1 MESGDARPV
10 SGKETILLVEDE
22 DAVRRLV
29 QNTLSSQGY
38 TVLEASSGKEAIRVA
53 EICDGAIELVLTDA
67 VMPGMSVGDLIVA
80 LRSLRPE
87 AKSLIMSGY
96 TTEAIVRRGIMESDM
111 AFLEKPFT
119 STTLLHKVRE
129 VLDAR

>member
-1 MESGDARPV
+1 MVTSVPA
-10 SGKETILLVEDE
+10 TILL
-22 DAVRRLV
+22 L
-29 QNTLSSQGY
+29 
-38 TVLEASSGKEAIRVA
+38 
-53 EICDGAIELVLTDA
+53 
-67 VMPGMSVGDLIVA
+67 MA

-87 AKSLIMSGY
+87 AKTLIMSGY